1 MVTGLSINQKAE
13 TDVIIPELYGRHS
26 LSNVIRSY
34 EEERKKINL
43 DCHFY
48 KKDLFDLNSLFK
60 KRSDV
65 LTTDYTYFNTTTNK
79 IETIECYDYYNRL
92 KDFGFKW
99 ENDLVK
105 YEITLS
111 TDQNQIEKKKK
122 NWFVWD
128 KGIYLTY

>member
-13 TDVIIPELYGRHS
+13 TDVIIFELYVRHS
-26 LSNVIRSY
+26 LSNMIRSY
-34 EEERKKINL
+34 EEERKKFNL

-48 KKDLFDLNSLFK
+48 KKDLFDLNSPFK

-79 IETIECYDYYNRL
+79 IETIEFYDYYNRL
-92 KDFGFKW
+92 KDFGFTWK
-99 ENDLVK
+99 NDLVK

-111 TDQNQIEKKKK
+111 TDQKQIEKKIGAC
-122 NWFVWD
+122 
-128 KGIYLTY
+128 GIKVYI